1 MAYVKLSYEEP
12 YSYPRS
18 RVPLSSAPPINL
30 AIDDVRQLQDDH
42 AMIESSLAKLR
53 EELDGSSASADVL
66 EILER
71 MRVASARTTEHS
83 QGMWEL
89 VPITQRA
96 TTRTAI
102 VAEKVFD
109 TPELLEEIL
118 TYLKLNEVVTAMR
131 VKKAW
136 CNTVKGSVKLK
147 RWLGLTTPVGGFF
160 HCAFLK
166 PGCDES
172 PHRAWYTLPNRQLYV
187 WLPKFMIFQKAGLW
201 SDSRCW
207 HPEFISTTRL
217 QEYKE
222 HINTLEI
229 RIISKPSVGREPGV
243 RVANTPICYPSV
255 HQLTYEIFC
264 GCGSRCEST
273 GELMLSSNNAKGL
286 TVGDVTRHTNEILR
300 ETGHVTRACI
310 FVQIYYTAR
319 VELLD
324 NDPITLQRRKAIEAY
339 EQGPDIGSGDPLCFL
354 RYGSDSTT
362 ASSSTISSGDDLDM
376 EDVDQGSV
384 SGDEDSWQRASEKEW
399 ENANCYFRAKAFP
412 YDDSDS
418 DDWW

>member
-1 MAYVKLSYEEP
+1 MMK
-12 YSYPRS
+12 
-18 RVPLSSAPPINL
+18 
-30 AIDDVRQLQDDH
+30 D
-42 AMIESSLAKLR
+42 SLAKLW
-53 EELDGSSASADVL
+53 EKLDDSSASADVL

-71 MRVASARTTEHS
+71 MQIASSRTNKHS
-83 QGMWEL
+83 QALWEL
-89 VPITQRA
+89 VPLTQRA

-102 VAEKVFD
+102 VAEKVFG

-118 TYLKLNEVVTAMR
+118 TYLKLDEVITAMR

-147 RWLGLTTPVGGFF
+147 RWLGLATPVGGFF
-160 HCAFLK
+160 HCAFLT

-187 WLPKFMIFQKAGLW
+187 WLPKFMTFQKAGLW
-201 SDSRCW
+201 HDGDCW
-207 HPEFISTTRL
+207 HPDSISTTHL

-222 HINTLEI
+222 NINTLEI
-229 RIISKPSVGREPGV
+229 RIISKPSVGRKPGV
-243 RVANTPICYPSV
+243 RVANTPICHPSV

-264 GCGSRCEST
+264 ECGSRCEST
-273 GELMLSSNNAKGL
+273 GEFVLSPNNAKGV
-286 TVGDVTRHTNEILR
+286 TVGDVARHTNEILR

-310 FVQIYYTAR
+310 FVQIYYIAR

-324 NDPITLQRRKAIEAY
+324 SDPIVLQRRKAIEAY
-339 EQGPDIGSGDPLCFL
+339 EQGPDIGSGDPLQFL
-354 RYGSDSTT
+354 RYDSDSTT
-362 ASSSTISSGDDLDM
+362 ASSSTLGSGDDLVM
-376 EDVDQGSV
+376 EGVDEGSV
-384 SGDEDSWQRASEKEW
+384 SDDENRWQRASEKEW
-399 ENANCYFRAKAFP
+399 ENANCYFRAKPFP